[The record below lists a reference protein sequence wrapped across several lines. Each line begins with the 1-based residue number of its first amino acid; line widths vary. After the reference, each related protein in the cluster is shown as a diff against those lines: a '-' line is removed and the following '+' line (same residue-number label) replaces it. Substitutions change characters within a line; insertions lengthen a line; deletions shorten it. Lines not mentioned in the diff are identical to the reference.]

1 MYNGDY
7 LEKILGE
14 KYNIKNFYE
23 NNNDIISNVNE
34 DETKSKEETAS
45 KKENDLDKKINIK
58 KQDPIESF
66 QYQYETEIKNNNN
79 NNNNLENVLDDEK
92 RDKSAN
98 DRSDGNENFLKIIE
112 KDFSQFDEFYPDI
125 YRILIPMIDV
135 VIDKNKNKDI
145 GIKLIE
151 EMAREIYNA
160 LVIDVDI
167 NNKNLN
173 TNENKELNRIEIEN
187 ENQNDNT
194 NKNEQMIKQVK
205 PKNIVLLDLIKI
217 LILDKLKNKK

>member
-23 NNNDIISNVNE
+23 NNNDIISNDIISNINE
-34 DETKSKEETAS
+34 DETKSKEETVS

-66 QYQYETEIKNNNN
+66 QYQYEPEIKNKNNNN
-79 NNNNLENVLDDEK
+79 NYNYNNNLENVL
-92 RDKSAN
+92 N
-98 DRSDGNENFLKIIE
+98 DKII
-112 KDFSQFDEFYPDI
+112 DELYPDI
-125 YRILIPMIDV
+125 YRIIIPMIDV
-135 VIDKNKNKDI
+135 VIDKNKSKDI
-145 GIKLIE
+145 RIELIE

-160 LVIDVDI
+160 LVIDVDT
-167 NNKNLN
+167 NNKDL
-173 TNENKELNRIEIEN
+173 
-187 ENQNDNT
+187 NT

-205 PKNIVLLDLIKI
+205 PKNIILLDLIKI
-217 LILDKLKNKK
+217 LILDKLKK

>member
-23 NNNDIISNVNE
+23 NNNDIISNNNINVNVNE
-34 DETKSKEETAS
+34 DEAISKEKKVN
-45 KKENDLDKKINIK
+45 KKENDLEKEINIK
-58 KQDPIESF
+58 KQDSIESF
-66 QYQYETEIKNNNN
+66 QYQYEPEIKNNYNN
-79 NNNNLENVLDDEK
+79 I
-92 RDKSAN
+92 DK
-98 DRSDGNENFLKIIE
+98 SDGNESFLKRIE
-112 KDFSQFDEFYPDI
+112 KDFSQFDDFYPDI

-135 VIDKNKNKDI
+135 AIDKNKNKDI
-145 GIKLIE
+145 GIELIE

-173 TNENKELNRIEIEN
+173 TNENKELNKVEIEN
-187 ENQNDNT
+187 E
-194 NKNEQMIKQVK
+194 KQVK
-205 PKNIVLLDLIKI
+205 PKNIILLDLIKI
-217 LILDKLKNKK
+217 LILDKLKK